1 MHSKILRSLFVLALV
16 FVLQGCLSGK
26 KITQIIEQK
35 IGSEVK
41 EKRAVNTDI
50 LLLNTDT
57 LPKQDAVVVVK
68 KGKSFIIP
76 AVFLWMWN
84 KNIDCELNTMYFS
97 SLFSEI
103 LIEKADEFKLEKHLG
118 N

>member
-41 EKRAVNTDI
+41 EKRAVNT
-50 LLLNTDT
+50 
-57 LPKQDAVVVVK
+57 
-68 KGKSFIIP
+68 
-76 AVFLWMWN
+76 
-84 KNIDCELNTMYFS
+84 EYFV
-97 SLFSEI
+97 
-103 LIEKADEFKLEKHLG
+103 A
-118 N
+118 